1 MSALPQ
7 YAPLEIS
14 KAVSAHSIAL
24 GFVKNLEGEFEF
36 LTPLATEV
44 EKFFGPNLSDEL
56 TFFSATG
63 KAGELFEIPV
73 SAEGSQTDRLF
84 LVGLG
89 DQSGSAARA
98 AGAAVGRKVRG
109 KATTVFSSCVL
120 SEVKSYAI
128 SIALGAWIWNLKT
141 DNKKEVPT
149 FFVASKDAQLIKEA
163 AIIAKAICRTRDLVH
178 TPANIKT
185 PAWMG
190 KQAEEFAKGT
200 GLTVKIFAGSALKE
214 FGGLRAV
221 GGSSPKP
228 GPRMIEVSYQP
239 KSKKKSVKAL
249 PHIVLVGKGITFDT
263 GGVSLKRPYDTM
275 MAMKSDMAGAAAIL
289 GTLTALEELQPNVR
303 VTALMMMAENA
314 ISATAQRPSDVI
326 THYGGTTVEV
336 INTDAEGRLVLAD
349 GLAYADAHLDPDY
362 LIDIATLTG
371 AASLGLGRQF
381 AAMYTRDN
389 ALAAQLSKAGD
400 VTGDRV
406 WHMPLIDDYKDALRS
421 DIADFNHTADK
432 GKYSAGS
439 VTAALFLENFTANR
453 HWVHLDIAGTAR
465 SDVDAGENSK
475 GGTGFGVRLLTE
487 WITSLS

>member
-149 FFVASKDAQLIKEA
+149 FFVASLIPSAVPPEA
-163 AIIAKAICRTRDLVH
+163 AAMCAPSKCAKHFLEQQR
-178 TPANIKT
+178 
-185 PAWMG
+185 
-190 KQAEEFAKGT
+190 
-200 GLTVKIFAGSALKE
+200 
-214 FGGLRAV
+214 GLRV
-221 GGSSPKP
+221 NND
-228 GPRMIEVSYQP
+228 
-239 KSKKKSVKAL
+239 L
-249 PHIVLVGKGITFDT
+249 HI
-263 GGVSLKRPYDTM
+263 Y
-275 MAMKSDMAGAAAIL
+275 
-289 GTLTALEELQPNVR
+289 
-303 VTALMMMAENA
+303 
-314 ISATAQRPSDVI
+314 
-326 THYGGTTVEV
+326 
-336 INTDAEGRLVLAD
+336 
-349 GLAYADAHLDPDY
+349 
-362 LIDIATLTG
+362 
-371 AASLGLGRQF
+371 
-381 AAMYTRDN
+381 
-389 ALAAQLSKAGD
+389 
-400 VTGDRV
+400 
-406 WHMPLIDDYKDALRS
+406 
-421 DIADFNHTADK
+421 
-432 GKYSAGS
+432 
-439 VTAALFLENFTANR
+439 
-453 HWVHLDIAGTAR
+453 
-465 SDVDAGENSK
+465 
-475 GGTGFGVRLLTE
+475 
-487 WITSLS
+487 

>member
-14 KAVSAHSIAL
+14 KAVSAQSIAL

-44 EKFFGPNLSDEL
+44 EKFFGLNLSDEL

-178 TPANIKT
+178 TPC
-185 PAWMG
+185 
-190 KQAEEFAKGT
+190 
-200 GLTVKIFAGSALKE
+200 
-214 FGGLRAV
+214 
-221 GGSSPKP
+221 
-228 GPRMIEVSYQP
+228 
-239 KSKKKSVKAL
+239 
-249 PHIVLVGKGITFDT
+249 
-263 GGVSLKRPYDTM
+263 
-275 MAMKSDMAGAAAIL
+275 
-289 GTLTALEELQPNVR
+289 
-303 VTALMMMAENA
+303 
-314 ISATAQRPSDVI
+314 
-326 THYGGTTVEV
+326 
-336 INTDAEGRLVLAD
+336 
-349 GLAYADAHLDPDY
+349 
-362 LIDIATLTG
+362 
-371 AASLGLGRQF
+371 
-381 AAMYTRDN
+381 
-389 ALAAQLSKAGD
+389 
-400 VTGDRV
+400 
-406 WHMPLIDDYKDALRS
+406 
-421 DIADFNHTADK
+421 
-432 GKYSAGS
+432 KY
-439 VTAALFLENFTANR
+439 
-453 HWVHLDIAGTAR
+453 
-465 SDVDAGENSK
+465 
-475 GGTGFGVRLLTE
+475 
-487 WITSLS
+487 